1 MFALLETK
9 NTDSYSVNIGLV
21 YTEGSCG
28 RVACSAYFLSLL
40 TANGVTWAGGC
51 YLVVLSLKQSY
62 PEYVPIGPVQ
72 VYVGVVLPLF
82 PYP

>member
-21 YTEGSCG
+21 YTEG
-28 RVACSAYFLSLL
+28 SLL